1 MSLILKRQVGGVAS
15 RAREWLVIWFRLCYD
30 RKRHVL
36 LRTEKKEEK
45 HPWPGK
51 RSTPGESG
59 RGFPYGGEP
68 INEWRARSAFRRGVA
83 CPARAQGRGVFC
95 RVRLSEGWAKMAAP
109 VLLRVSVPRWERVAR
124 YIVCLAGIIL
134 SLYACHLEHEKG
146 RDLQYQALC
155 DLSERVRCSSA
166 ISSRSSKRENTGGG
180 WGGSRQE
187 LFGICSVG

>member
-1 MSLILKRQVGGVAS
+1 MSPALAND
-15 RAREWLVIWFRLCYD
+15 WLVGFASGT
-30 RKRHVL
+30 
-36 LRTEKKEEK
+36 TESATFCSEQKKEEEK

-51 RSTPGESG
+51 QPTPGESG
-59 RGFPYGGEP
+59 RGFPYGGKP
-68 INEWRARSAFRRGVA
+68 MNEWCARSAFRRGVA
-83 CPARAQGRGVFC
+83 CPARAQGREVSC

-134 SLYACHLEHEKG
+134 SLYAYHLEREKG

-166 ISSRSSKRENTGGG
+166 ISSRSSKWENTGGG
-180 WGGSRQE
+180 
-187 LFGICSVG
+187 